1 MPFVSDVQYRIVQRH
16 LQARGIHHWRMRDW
30 LAHACGE
37 QVAIGNLVY
46 RNGVS
51 VQGLNMYD
59 SQRNLLGFYLPRQ
72 RYLVLSKRAPK
83 WVRNWARRE
92 HYNVVELWA
101 PLTAKNVRESVKFD
115 QAVRAA
121 ERVAVALAAPMEEEL
136 PF

>member
-1 MPFVSDVQYRIVQRH
+1 MPFVSEVQRKIIQRN
-16 LQARGIHHWRMRDW
+16 LQARGTHHWRMSDW
-30 LAHACGE
+30 LAHARGE

-46 RNGVS
+46 RNGVG

-59 SQRNLLGFYLPRQ
+59 SHRNLLGLYLPRQ

-92 HYNVVELWA
+92 GYNVVELWA
-101 PLTAKNVRESVKFD
+101 PLTPKNVRESVKFD